1 MAIVQL
7 WPISGGEPW
16 QGSDGGLYAL
26 EAGRHYSMPPA
37 VGHPATKHNLIA
49 SLPTAVIA
57 PWDQLRPCSVT
68 DGRAVIMRQSP
79 CRCYASRCDGAAQEG
94 DGPTPSWPSA
104 ISTSAHCALASHHR
118 HGHQSAGQPAP
129 SVTSELSGKG
139 AFRPINA
146 GRSSDPWIRLRPT
159 FGQRSPGVSEVQVS
173 HPDQRRYQGRRDG
186 KCQPSPKAHGTE
198 GNENGKCE
206 FPHRVH
212 GVSSWPV
219 WLGNTMDETGFTS
232 DYVAGREPAHTC
244 RELAHTYGSR
254 H

>member
-1 MAIVQL
+1 MNPAHARNPCPAAIRRERRYSQIGLQNVAIVQL

-16 QGSDGGLYAL
+16 QGSDGGLHAL
-26 EAGRHYSMPPA
+26 EAGRHYSRPPA
-37 VGHPATKHNLIA
+37 VGHAATKHNLIA

-129 SVTSELSGKG
+129 SVTSELSE
-139 AFRPINA
+139 REHP
-146 GRSSDPWIRLRPT
+146 GRSPLAGPLTRGSASVLR
-159 FGQRSPGVSEVQVS
+159 
-173 HPDQRRYQGRRDG
+173 
-186 KCQPSPKAHGTE
+186 
-198 GNENGKCE
+198 
-206 FPHRVH
+206 
-212 GVSSWPV
+212 
-219 WLGNTMDETGFTS
+219 
-232 DYVAGREPAHTC
+232 
-244 RELAHTYGSR
+244 
-254 H
+254 